1 MTSIKTA
8 ATSKD
13 DVLTD
18 SELDAVAGGLLPT
31 GEDFIRAAAEILSVP
46 PPPPPRWDGWPIGW

>member
-13 DVLTD
+13 NVLTD
-18 SELDAVAGGLLPT
+18 SELDTIAGGLLPT
-31 GEDFIRAAAEILSVP
+31 GEDSTSGDTRQILVS
-46 PPPPPRWDGWPIGW
+46 